1 MNLPCTSRRRIRSAS
16 PLARSVA
23 GAGALALLAA
33 SFTGASSAAPPAAA
47 PAGAADWTMMV
58 YAVGDTSGVPE
69 VMMQN
74 LSQLAALPDAD
85 NVNVVVM
92 LDLPER
98 DDPDYP
104 RTTLPGVA
112 AFTTTKLLVLDGNR
126 FNEVR
131 DYGEV
136 AMGRPDV
143 LAAFIE
149 EAAGRYPA
157 DKYGLSLF
165 DHGGGSFGGYI
176 DEGPP
181 STTGMTIPDIRA
193 GTAAGMA
200 RAGIKT
206 FDVLFHAACLMS
218 NYETVSALA
227 PLAKTMVGSEE
238 NMIKWPLSV
247 QGFPPLRENASGQQV
262 GEAFIDGYR
271 QLLDDVAKENGGQP
285 YRDLVAMSIVAG
297 DRVKRLDAALE
308 SFSKVAVANMDQI
321 AVEVAR
327 ARAKALEFVIK
338 LPGSGAR
345 DSIDHIDL
353 GDFLRHLDNLPPD
366 VEVARDAAFAAL
378 KASVTAQVTGRATEQ
393 ATGLNVFLPTDSA
406 RARGYVES
414 GTAPRGWGEF
424 VTAFL
429 KAGVDAGPA
438 SSGFGFVSEQ
448 AKVLTLDPTGIK
460 IAGQLTSES
469 FDQVVAT
476 ETQVY
481 TRLGNTDGALALAL
495 PGYLNA
501 GGAGQVQGVWNYAVT
516 TLSDGRTSIPAT
528 TAYQVQSGGLIGDFL
543 AQYTAP
549 GGSRTDIGVRVLL
562 SSQGQIQG
570 VSVVDL
576 NNGSAAGI
584 ELQNGGQV
592 TPYLFVPSSG
602 GLTQVLSSDSIAV
615 SDQLVVDFARLP
627 TGTPF
632 EMSVLAFD
640 VAGNGAV
647 ASVRETVK

>member
-1 MNLPCTSRRRIRSAS
+1 
-16 PLARSVA
+16 
-23 GAGALALLAA
+23 
-33 SFTGASSAAPPAAA
+33 
-47 PAGAADWTMMV
+47 MMV

-92 LDLPER
+92 LDLPESN
-98 DDPDYP
+98 DPDSP
-104 RTTLPGVA
+104 TTTLPGVG

-149 EAAGRYPA
+149 EAAGLYPA
-157 DKYGLSLF
+157 AKYGLSLF

-193 GTAAGMA
+193 GMSAGMA
-200 RAGIKT
+200 RAGIKR
-206 FDVLFHAACLMS
+206 FDLLFHAACLMS

-227 PLAKTMVGSEE
+227 PLAKVMAGSEE

-247 QGFPPLRENASGQQV
+247 QGFPPLRENASGQEV

-271 QLLDDVAKENGGQP
+271 QLLDDVATENGGQP
-285 YRDLVAMSIVAG
+285 YRDLAAMSIVAAG
-297 DRVKRLDAALE
+297 PVQRLDAALE

-327 ARAKALEFVIK
+327 ARAEALEFVIG
-338 LPGSGAR
+338 LPGSGPG

-353 GDFLRHLDNLPPD
+353 GDFLRTLDNLPPD
-366 VEVARDAAFAAL
+366 VAVARDAAFAAL
-378 KASVTAQVTGRATEQ
+378 KAAVTAQVTGRATEQ
-393 ATGLNVFLPTDSA
+393 ATGLNVFLPTDPA

-429 KAGVDAGPA
+429 AAGVEAGPS
-438 SSGFGFVSEQ
+438 SSGFGFVSDQ
-448 AKVLTLDPTGIK
+448 AKVLQADATGIK

-469 FDQVVAT
+469 VKQVTQT

-481 TRLGNTDGALALAL
+481 TRLGNTDGALALSL
-495 PGYLNA
+495 PAYLNA
-501 GGAGQVQGVWNYAVT
+501 GGQGQVQGVWNYAVT
-516 TLSDGRTSIPAT
+516 VLSDGRKSVPVT

-549 GGSRTDIGVRVLL
+549 GGARTDIGVRVLL
-562 SSQGQIQG
+562 SSEGQIQG

-576 NNGSAAGI
+576 ANGSAAGI
-584 ELQNGGQV
+584 ELQNGGVV

-602 GLTQVLSSDSIAV
+602 GLNQVLSSQSLEV
-615 SDQLVVDFARLP
+615 SDNLVVDFEKLP

-632 EMSVLAFD
+632 QMAVLAID
-640 VAGNGAV
+640 VGGNVAG
-647 ASVRETVK
+647 ASVAETVR

>member
-1 MNLPCTSRRRIRSAS
+1 M
-16 PLARSVA
+16 A
-23 GAGALALLAA
+23 GIA
-33 SFTGASSAAPPAAA
+33 GASSAAAPAAA
-47 PAGAADWTMMV
+47 PQGKADWTLMV
-58 YAVGDTSGVPE
+58 YAVGDTAGVPE
-69 VMMQN
+69 LMVQN
-74 LSQLAALPDAD
+74 LSQLAALPDAA

-98 DDPDYP
+98 NDSDFP
-104 RTTLPGVA
+104 TSTLPGVGP
-112 AFTTTKLLVLDGNR
+112 FSTTKLLVLDDHR

-157 DKYGLSLF
+157 AKYGLSLF

-181 STTGMTIPDIRA
+181 STTGLTVPDIRA
-193 GTAAGMA
+193 GMAAGMA
-200 RAGIKT
+200 RAGIKQ

-218 NYETVSALA
+218 NYETASALA
-227 PLAKTMVGSEE
+227 PLAKVMAGSEE

-262 GEAFIDGYR
+262 GEAFIEGYR
-271 QLLDDVAKENGGQP
+271 QLLDDVAKQNGGQP
-285 YRDLVAMSIVAG
+285 YRDLAAMSVVAG
-297 DRVKRLDAALE
+297 DSIQRLDAALE
-308 SFSKVAVANMDQI
+308 SFSRVAVANMDEI
-321 AVEVAR
+321 AIEVAR
-327 ARAKALEFVIK
+327 ARAKALEFVIG
-338 LPGSGAR
+338 LPGSGAN

-353 GDFLRHLDNLPPD
+353 GDFLRHLENLPPE

-378 KASVTAQVTGRATEQ
+378 KSAVTAQVTGRATEQ
-393 ATGLNVFLPTDSA
+393 ATGLNVFLPTDPA

-429 KAGVDAGPA
+429 AAGVAAGGQ
-438 SSGFGFVSEQ
+438 SGGFGFVSDQ
-448 AKVLTLDPTGIK
+448 AKVLLADKTGIK
-460 IAGQLTSES
+460 ISGQLTSES
-469 FDQVVAT
+469 LSKVAST
-476 ETQVY
+476 ETQVF
-481 TRLGNTDGALALAL
+481 TRMGNTDNALALSL

-501 GGAGQVQGVWNYAVT
+501 GGQGQVQGVWNYALT
-516 TLSDGRTSIPAT
+516 TLSDGRTSSPAT
-528 TAYQVQSGGLIGDFL
+528 TVYQVQSGGLVGDFL

-549 GGSRTDIGVRVLL
+549 GGTRTDIGVRVLL
-562 SSQGQIQG
+562 SSEGQIQG
-570 VSVVDL
+570 VNVVDL
-576 NNGSAAGI
+576 SNGSAAGI

-592 TPYLFVPSSG
+592 TPYIFVSGSSG
-602 GLTQVLSSDSIAV
+602 LDQVLSSQSLTV
-615 SDQLVVDFARLP
+615 SDQLVVDFQRLP

-632 EMSVLAFD
+632 QMAVLAID
-640 VAGNGAV
+640 VGGNVVGAQV
-647 ASVRETVK
+647 GAAVK

>member
-1 MNLPCTSRRRIRSAS
+1 MTLRRRRSRPTPS
-16 PLARSVA
+16 VRRWVA
-23 GAGALALLAA
+23 GSAALAVL
-33 SFTGASSAAPPAAA
+33 TVVGGASGAAAPAAA
-47 PAGAADWTMMV
+47 PQGGADWTMMV
-58 YAVGDTSGVPE
+58 YAVGDTGGVPE
-69 VMMQN
+69 LMVQN

-98 DDPDYP
+98 NDSDFP
-104 RTTLPGVA
+104 TSTLPGVGE
-112 AFTTTKLLVLDGNR
+112 FTTTKLLVLDGNR
-126 FNEVR
+126 FNEIR

-149 EAAGRYPA
+149 ETAGRFPA
-157 DKYGLSLF
+157 AKYGLSLF

-181 STTGMTIPDIRA
+181 GTTGMSIPDIRA
-193 GTAAGMA
+193 GMAAGMA
-200 RAGIKT
+200 RAGIKS
-206 FDVLFHAACLMS
+206 FDLLFHAACLMS
-218 NYETVSALA
+218 NYETASALA

-285 YRDLVAMSIVAG
+285 YRDLAAMSIVAG
-297 DRVKRLDAALE
+297 EPIQRLDTALE
-308 SFSKVAVANMDQI
+308 SFSKVAVAHMDEI

-327 ARAKALEFVIK
+327 ARAAALEFVIG
-338 LPGSGAR
+338 LPGSGSR

-353 GDFLRHLDNLPPD
+353 GDFLRHLDNLPPE

-378 KASVTAQVTGRATEQ
+378 EASVTAQVTGRATEQ
-393 ATGLNVFLPTDSA
+393 ATGLNVFLPTDPA

-414 GTAPRGWGEF
+414 GTAPHGWGEF

-429 KAGVDAGPA
+429 QAGVDAGT
-438 SSGFGFVSEQ
+438 STGFGFTSDQ
-448 AKVLTLDPTGIK
+448 AKVLQQDPTGIK
-460 IAGQLTSES
+460 IAGQLTADSIA
-469 FDQVVAT
+469 QVTAA

-481 TRLGNTDGALALAL
+481 TRIGNTDGALALAL

-501 GGAGQVQGVWNYAVT
+501 GGQGQVQGVWNYALT
-516 TLSDGRTSIPAT
+516 TLSDGRTSVPAT
-528 TAYQVQSGGLIGDFL
+528 TAYQIQSGGLVGDFL

-549 GGSRTDIGVRVLL
+549 GGTTTDIGVRVLL
-562 SSQGQIQG
+562 SSEGQIQG
-570 VSVVDL
+570 VNVVDL
-576 NNGSAAGI
+576 SNNTAAGI
-584 ELQNGGQV
+584 ELQNGGSV
-592 TPYLFVPSSG
+592 TPYLFVPGSG
-602 GLTQVLSSDSIAV
+602 GFDQVLSSQSLPV
-615 SDQLVVDFARLP
+615 SDQLVVDFERLP
-627 TGTPF
+627 AGTPF
-632 EMSVLAFD
+632 RMALLALD
-640 VAGNGAV
+640 VGGNAASTAV
-647 ASVRETVK
+647 DAQVR